1 MAEIKDFSDYTA
13 GLSLGKVQYPD
24 YAGRIEVNKLSHQLR
39 NYYFANLLF
48 CFETQ
53 VHSILFQGETK
64 LSELVDK
71 LNI

>member
-13 GLSLGKVQYPD
+13 GLSLGKVLYTD
-24 YAGRIEVNKLSHQLR
+24 YVGRIEVNKLSHQLR
-39 NYYFANLLF
+39 NYYFANLVF

-53 VHSILFQGETK
+53 VHQILFHPETK
-64 LSELVDK
+64 FGELVDK